1 VKGDAEI
8 IAERELVC
16 RKPTGQESRVFLKLG
31 KPYQSAAREWA
42 CPVAAD
48 GMVSRLADI
57 RGIDSFQALTL
68 GHWLLRNLVQSEMA
82 NGSTFHWPDSGEA
95 LSLEEV
101 FGKAV

>member
-1 VKGDAEI
+1 VKRETGI

-16 RKPTGQESRVFLKLG
+16 RKSTGQESRVLLKLG

-48 GMVSRLADI
+48 GLVNRLPDI
-57 RGIDSFQALTL
+57 RGIDSFQALSL
-68 GHWLLRNLVQSEMA
+68 GHGLLRNLVQSEMA
-82 NGSTFHWPDSGEA
+82 NGSTFHWPNAAEA
-95 LSLEEV
+95 LSLDEL